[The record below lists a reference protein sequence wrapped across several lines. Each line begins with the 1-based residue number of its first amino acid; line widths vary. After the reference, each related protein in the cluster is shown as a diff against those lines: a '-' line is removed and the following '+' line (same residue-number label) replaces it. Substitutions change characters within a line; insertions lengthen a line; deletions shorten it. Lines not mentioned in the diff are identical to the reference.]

1 MLHRILAL
9 PNDPKGTIIIYK
21 AVIPRERECTG
32 MTMTAQTELV
42 SPTPRQLL
50 SWQDWQVVE
59 FKGFYGSFI
68 FFLGKGGCIQL
79 HSLGCNL
86 MSKAWRKRRAGVK
99 CGVGSPRER
108 EEEMEGRRK
117 SPGEDQAEGQMSDRL
132 ICDKGCIQK

>member
-59 FKGFYGSFI
+59 FKGFHFMAPL
-68 FFLGKGGCIQL
+68 FFFSG
-79 HSLGCNL
+79 
-86 MSKAWRKRRAGVK
+86 
-99 CGVGSPRER
+99 RE
-108 EEEMEGRRK
+108 GAF
-117 SPGEDQAEGQMSDRL
+117 SCTP
-132 ICDKGCIQK
+132 